1 MLLIGIAVFSLLFI
15 DQNAAGNNQLT
26 LKLIPSLAGTR
37 HVYRVIASCYG
48 SNGELLYGGNP
59 GEGYATDH
67 SNNDDV
73 ITLLFTMGNCATYS
87 VYVTMIMTLDDS
99 LSHLYPLRSAWPN
112 SYSKNNIINNGM
124 SHRILFGDHF
134 HLSIS
139 PALESRDLFYH
150 IRVYCDETE
159 SPKQNVEID
168 VESGKA
174 NETWTVSDDYS
185 DYKFKTYSNEST
197 MVVFNS
203 EERQCANNTYH
214 IKVWTIQR
222 EWLQSN
228 LILTE
233 RPIVHYVCKSHG
245 NGETRQI
252 AFLNHFQL
260 QIEPP
265 LDKKD
270 KNVYYVEA
278 RCHDFKVQTF
288 KTITKSNTDVVLHK
302 FNCKAYDI
310 AARKVPLDWI
320 QQSMNSYNGYQY
332 KEKIET
338 TRRSFVSNVSITNGD
353 TYVFHLNMQPS
364 KRRKTI
370 ELTFENE
377 SKSALKSYSEKK
389 ITTIIEVS
397 DDEQQEEEEE
407 DNENE
412 NEKQPKTEKTKKSEM
427 KDDCYFYYPL

>member
-1 MLLIGIAVFSLLFI
+1 MLLLLGIAMFSLLFI

-26 LKLIPSLAGTR
+26 LKLIPSLADTG
-37 HVYRVIASCYG
+37 HVYHIIAYCYG
-48 SNGELLYGGNP
+48 SNREPLYGGNP

-73 ITLLFTMGNCATYS
+73 ITLQFTMGKCVTYS
-87 VYVTMIMTLDDS
+87 VYVTMIMLMDDDS
-99 LSHLYPLRSAWPN
+99 LGQLYPLSSAWPN
-112 SYSKNNIINNGM
+112 PYSKNNIINNGL

-134 HLSIS
+134 RLSIS
-139 PALESRDLFYH
+139 PALESPDLFYH
-150 IRVYCDETE
+150 IRVFCDETE

-174 NETWTVSDDYS
+174 NETWTLSDDYS
-185 DYKFKTYSNEST
+185 DYKFKTYSNAST

-228 LILTE
+228 LNLTE
-233 RPIVHYVCKSHG
+233 HPIVHYVCKSHV

-252 AFLNHFQL
+252 SFLNHFQL

-265 LDKKD
+265 LGKAD

-288 KTITKSNTDVVLHK
+288 KTITKSKTDVVLHK
-302 FNCKAYDI
+302 INCKAYDI

-320 QQSMNSYNGYQY
+320 QQSMNGYYGYQAG
-332 KEKIET
+332 
-338 TRRSFVSNVSITNGD
+338 N
-353 TYVFHLNMQPS
+353 
-364 KRRKTI
+364 
-370 ELTFENE
+370 
-377 SKSALKSYSEKK
+377 
-389 ITTIIEVS
+389 
-397 DDEQQEEEEE
+397 
-407 DNENE
+407 
-412 NEKQPKTEKTKKSEM
+412 
-427 KDDCYFYYPL
+427 